1 MVGGGDSTKAEEMN
15 AIANTSLSPVDPK
28 TRLLTRNIAEM
39 MNLAENYEKSME
51 ELNLKVQQMND
62 EITHLKDELQ
72 HASIRA
78 EQQTSDISAKAA
90 ENSILAAE
98 LTEKQWKIFKLEL
111 KLRDCQ
117 KEHEQNLKEQ
127 TQQSEAYLSQ
137 RLKEQQEEHQ
147 QAELELQQ
155 EIQEVR
161 QQSTQFQERLTE
173 VVDEKEQLEES
184 VQQQLKEQRD
194 QHQQEFQEQQD
205 QHQEI
210 ETLLQQELQEVRQ
223 QRTQFQQQ
231 VREIEQLQARLQQQ
245 LREQQDQHQ
254 RVEMRLQQEVR
265 EARQQLHEA
274 ADERQQ
280 FQARVETA
288 VALIRGDPLTTQVG
302 FDAIELWE
310 VPREDVHVSN
320 KILGTGGWGYVAE
333 GTFRGQKVAVKC
345 LHRGILSQ
353 FTTNHVRREISI
365 MAQVRHPNL
374 VLLIGAVL
382 NADTGPLIITELLD
396 RTLRSAY
403 EDRALEERCNLP
415 VLRDVASAL
424 NYLHTHRRPIIHR
437 DVSSCNVLLL
447 SLCNGNWLAKLS
459 DFGSANLI
467 RTATTP
473 AEGAV
478 IYSAPEVSTDQRIPQ
493 TTKVD
498 VYSFGVLVC
507 EVTLCRL
514 PPDPRDF
521 PAYLDTLER
530 DADDH
535 IHQLAKN
542 CTKRNPEERLTMQEV
557 LEQIDQFL
565 Q

>member
-1 MVGGGDSTKAEEMN
+1 MVGGENRTIVEEKKAT
-15 AIANTSLSPVDPK
+15 AINHTSLSPVDPK

-39 MNLAENYEKSME
+39 MDLAENYEKSME

-62 EITHLKDELQ
+62 ELQ
-72 HASIRA
+72 LASNRA
-78 EQQTSDISAKAA
+78 
-90 ENSILAAE
+90 AAE
-98 LTEKQWKIFKLEL
+98 LAQKQLEIIKLEL
-111 KLRDCQ
+111 K
-117 KEHEQNLKEQ
+117 HEQTLKKQ

-137 RLKEQQEEHQ
+137 RLKEQQEKHQ

-155 EIQEVR
+155 EIQEAR
-161 QQSTQFQERLTE
+161 QLSTQFQERLHE
-173 VVDEKEQLEES
+173 VVEEKEQL
-184 VQQQLKEQRD
+184 
-194 QHQQEFQEQQD
+194 
-205 QHQEI
+205 
-210 ETLLQQELQEVRQ
+210 
-223 QRTQFQQQ
+223 Q
-231 VREIEQLQARLQQQ
+231 VRLQQQ

-254 RVEMRLQQEVR
+254 QVEMRLQQEVR
-265 EARQQLHEA
+265 EVRQRLREA
-274 ADERQQ
+274 TDERQQ

-288 VALIRGDPLTTQVG
+288 VAFIRGDPLTTQVG

-310 VPREDVHVSN
+310 LPREDVHVSN

-382 NADTGPLIITELLD
+382 NADTGPLVITELLD

-403 EDRALEERCNLP
+403 EDHALEEQCKFP
-415 VLRDVASAL
+415 ILRDIASAL
-424 NYLHTHRRPIIHR
+424 NYLHAHRRPIIHR
-437 DVSSCNVLLL
+437 DVSSSNVLLL
-447 SLCNGNWLAKLS
+447 GLRDGNWLAKLS

-467 RTATTP
+467 RAATTP

-530 DADDH
+530 DADDR
-535 IHQLAKN
+535 IYRLAKN

>member
-1 MVGGGDSTKAEEMN
+1 
-15 AIANTSLSPVDPK
+15 
-28 TRLLTRNIAEM
+28 
-39 MNLAENYEKSME
+39 
-51 ELNLKVQQMND
+51 
-62 EITHLKDELQ
+62 
-72 HASIRA
+72 
-78 EQQTSDISAKAA
+78 
-90 ENSILAAE
+90 
-98 LTEKQWKIFKLEL
+98 
-111 KLRDCQ
+111 
-117 KEHEQNLKEQ
+117 
-127 TQQSEAYLSQ
+127 
-137 RLKEQQEEHQ
+137 
-147 QAELELQQ
+147 
-155 EIQEVR
+155 
-161 QQSTQFQERLTE
+161 
-173 VVDEKEQLEES
+173 
-184 VQQQLKEQRD
+184 
-194 QHQQEFQEQQD
+194 
-205 QHQEI
+205 
-210 ETLLQQELQEVRQ
+210 
-223 QRTQFQQQ
+223 
-231 VREIEQLQARLQQQ
+231 
-245 LREQQDQHQ
+245 
-254 RVEMRLQQEVR
+254 MRLQQEVR
-265 EARQQLHEA
+265 EARQELREA
-274 ADERQQ
+274 TDERQQ

-288 VALIRGDPLTTQVG
+288 VAFIRGDPLTTQVG

-310 VPREDVHVSN
+310 LPREDVHVSN

-353 FTTNHVRREISI
+353 FTSNHVRREISI

-374 VLLIGAVL
+374 ILLIGAVL

-403 EDRALEERCNLP
+403 EDHALEERCKFP
-415 VLRDVASAL
+415 ILRDVASAL

-437 DVSSCNVLLL
+437 DVSSSNVLLL
-447 SLCNGNWLAKLS
+447 GIRDGNWLAKLS

-467 RTATTP
+467 RAAITP

-498 VYSFGVLVC
+498 VYSFGILVC

-530 DADDH
+530 DADDR

-542 CTKRNPEERLTMQEV
+542 CTKRNPDDRLTMQEV

>member
-1 MVGGGDSTKAEEMN
+1 MKVQECNTTATKH
-15 AIANTSLSPVDPK
+15 TSLSPVDPK

-39 MNLAENYEKSME
+39 MDLAENYEKSME
-51 ELNLKVQQMND
+51 ELNLKVQQLND
-62 EITHLKDELQ
+62 EIMCLNHELQ
-72 HASIRA
+72 QALIKA
-78 EQQTSDISAKAA
+78 DQQTSDINDKVR
-90 ENSILAAE
+90 ENSILKE
-98 LTEKQWKIFKLEL
+98 KLEKKQWEIIELGEGYKLKI
-111 KLRDCQ
+111 RDCQ
-117 KEHEQNLKEQ
+117 IEHEQSLQ
-127 TQQSEAYLSQ
+127 DQLQQSETRLSQ
-137 RLKEQQEEHQ
+137 RLKEQQNQHQ
-147 QAELELQQ
+147 QVETQLQQ
-155 EIQEVR
+155 ELLVVR
-161 QQSTQFQERLTE
+161 QQCTQFQQQLHEAA
-173 VVDEKEQLEES
+173 DEKEQLQTHL
-184 VQQQLKEQRD
+184 QQQLR
-194 QHQQEFQEQQD
+194 EQQD
-205 QHQEI
+205 QHRQVEI
-210 ETLLQQELQEVRQ
+210 QLQQELQEVRQ
-223 QRTQFQQQ
+223 QCTQFQEQLHE
-231 VREIEQLQARLQQQ
+231 VADEKEQLQAHLQQQ

-254 RVEMRLQQEVR
+254 QLQQNLREAQQEV
-265 EARQQLHEA
+265 AQLQQQLREA

-288 VALIRGDPLTTQVG
+288 VAFIRGDPLTSQVG
-302 FDAIELWE
+302 FGAIELWE
-310 VPREDVHVSN
+310 IPREDVDISN

-333 GTFRGQKVAVKC
+333 GMFRGQKVAVKC

-382 NADTGPLIITELLD
+382 NVDTGPLIITELLS

-403 EDRALEERCNLP
+403 EDHVLEERCKLP
-415 VLRDVASAL
+415 VLRDVACAL
-424 NYLHTHRRPIIHR
+424 NYLHTNRRPIIHR
-437 DVSSCNVLLL
+437 DVSSSNVLLL
-447 SLCNGNWLAKLS
+447 SLCDGKWLAKLS

-478 IYSAPEVSTDQRIPQ
+478 IYSAPEVTTEQRGLQ

-514 PPDPRDF
+514 PPDPKDF

-535 IHQLAKN
+535 IYQLAKN
-542 CTKRNPEERLTMQEV
+542 CTKQNPEERLTMQDV
-557 LEQIDQFL
+557 LVQIDKYL
-565 Q
+565 

>member
-1 MVGGGDSTKAEEMN
+1 MGGGGNPTKAEETN
-15 AIANTSLSPVDPK
+15 ATAIKHTGLSPIDPK
-28 TRLLTRNIAEM
+28 TRSLTRNIAEM
-39 MNLAENYEKSME
+39 LDLAENYEKSME
-51 ELNLKVQQMND
+51 ELNLKMQLMND
-62 EITHLKDELQ
+62 EIIHLKDELQ

-78 EQQTSDISAKAA
+78 EQQTSDINVKTR
-90 ENSILAAE
+90 ENSILEEKLEKKLLEIVE
-98 LTEKQWKIFKLEL
+98 LEVEAEL
-111 KLRDCQ
+111 KLRHCQ
-117 KEHEQNLKEQ
+117 KKHEQNLKEQ
-127 TQQSEAYLSQ
+127 IQRSEVNFSQ
-137 RLKEQQEEHQ
+137 RLKAQRDLHQEI
-147 QAELELQQ
+147 ELELHQ
-155 EIQEVR
+155 ELQEVR
-161 QQSTQFQERLTE
+161 QQCTQFQKQLSE

-184 VQQQLKEQRD
+184 VQQQLKEQ
-194 QHQQEFQEQQD
+194 QD

-210 ETLLQQELQEVRQ
+210 ETLLQHELQEVQ
-223 QRTQFQQQ
+223 QQCTQFQQQ
-231 VREIEQLQARLQQQ
+231 VREVVHEKERLQVHLQQQ
-245 LREQQDQHQ
+245 LREQQDQHRQ
-254 RVEMRLQQEVR
+254 VEMRLQQEVR
-265 EARQQLHEA
+265 EARQQLHETV
-274 ADERQQ
+274 DERQQ

-288 VALIRGDPLTTQVG
+288 VALIRGDPLITQVG

-310 VPREDVHVSN
+310 VPREDVHISN

-374 VLLIGAVL
+374 VLLIGTVL

-403 EDRALEERCNLP
+403 ENHALEERCKLLI
-415 VLRDVASAL
+415 LRDVASAL

-437 DVSSCNVLLL
+437 DVSSSNILLL
-447 SLCNGNWLAKLS
+447 ALHGGNWLAKLS

-473 AEGAV
+473 AEGAA
-478 IYSAPEVSTDQRIPQ
+478 IYSAPEVITDQRIPQ

-530 DADDH
+530 DGDGR
-535 IHQLAKN
+535 IHQLAIN
-542 CTKRNPEERLTMQEV
+542 CTKRNSDERLTMQEV

-565 Q
+565 

>member
-1 MVGGGDSTKAEEMN
+1 
-15 AIANTSLSPVDPK
+15 
-28 TRLLTRNIAEM
+28 
-39 MNLAENYEKSME
+39 
-51 ELNLKVQQMND
+51 
-62 EITHLKDELQ
+62 
-72 HASIRA
+72 
-78 EQQTSDISAKAA
+78 
-90 ENSILAAE
+90 
-98 LTEKQWKIFKLEL
+98 
-111 KLRDCQ
+111 
-117 KEHEQNLKEQ
+117 
-127 TQQSEAYLSQ
+127 
-137 RLKEQQEEHQ
+137 
-147 QAELELQQ
+147 LELQQ
-155 EIQEVR
+155 ELQEVR
-161 QQSTQFQERLTE
+161 QQCTQFQKQLTE

-184 VQQQLKEQRD
+184 FQKQLKEQWD
-194 QHQQEFQEQQD
+194 QHQQK
-205 QHQEI
+205 
-210 ETLLQQELQEVRQ
+210 LQEVRQ
-223 QRTQFQQQ
+223 QRVQFQQQ
-231 VREIEQLQARLQQQ
+231 LHEVERLQARLQQQ
-245 LREQQDQHQ
+245 LREQQDQHRQ
-254 RVEMRLQQEVR
+254 EKIRFQQEVR

-288 VALIRGDPLTTQVG
+288 VAFIRGDPLTTQVG

-310 VPREDVHVSN
+310 VPREDVQVSN

-396 RTLRSAY
+396 RTLRSTY
-403 EDRALEERCNLP
+403 EDHALEERCKFP
-415 VLRDVASAL
+415 ILRDVASAL
-424 NYLHTHRRPIIHR
+424 NYLHAHRRPIIHR
-437 DVSSCNVLLL
+437 DVSSSNILLL

-467 RTATTP
+467 RAATTP

-478 IYSAPEVSTDQRIPQ
+478 IYSAPEVSTDQRLPQ

-498 VYSFGVLVC
+498 VYSFGVLIC

-514 PPDPRDF
+514 PPDPKDF
-521 PAYLDTLER
+521 PAFLDTLER
-530 DADDH
+530 DADDR

-542 CTKRNPEERLTMQEV
+542 CTKRNPDKRLTMQEV
-557 LEQIDQFL
+557 LKQIDQFL
-565 Q
+565 